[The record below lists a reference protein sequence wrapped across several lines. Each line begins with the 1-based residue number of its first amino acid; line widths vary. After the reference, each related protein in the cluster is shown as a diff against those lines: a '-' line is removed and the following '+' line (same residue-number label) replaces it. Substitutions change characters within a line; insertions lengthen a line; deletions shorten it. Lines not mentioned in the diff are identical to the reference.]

1 MCGAGYDGEDMAKV
15 LTRVLQGE
23 STLLD
28 RWRVEFTPLPPTRAN
43 KAIGKS
49 LSAASTGTAAGANSG
64 GGGSKNSSRKT
75 RDKERGSGR
84 ARDSALNSTA
94 TAESSVAE
102 SEAEAAVGA
111 VGVAVGGVGGGSRR
125 LTLGLSPGDHLQQAP
140 GAAFIESDEASDEL
154 EVGEMLGDPVPANI
168 INNYMSI
175 GCDASIAHRFHQLR
189 ERYPEKFKS
198 RMRNKVHSLY
208 SFPGFCSQ

>member
-1 MCGAGYDGEDMAKV
+1 M

-49 LSAASTGTAAGANSG
+49 LSAASSGTAAGGNSA
-64 GGGSKNSSRKT
+64 GGSKNSSRKT

-102 SEAEAAVGA
+102 SETEAQAVG
-111 VGVAVGGVGGGSRR
+111 GGGSRR
-125 LTLGLSPGDHLQQAP
+125 LTLGLSPGDHSQQAP
-140 GAAFIESDEASDEL
+140 CAYIESDEASDEL
-154 EVGEMLGDPVPANI
+154 EIGEMLGDPVPANI

-198 RMRNKVHSLY
+198 RMRNKVTLIHILRFVRPKVQRSYLENFSL
-208 SFPGFCSQ
+208 

>member
-1 MCGAGYDGEDMAKV
+1 M

-28 RWRVEFTPLPPTRAN
+28 RWRVELTPLPPTRVN

-64 GGGSKNSSRKT
+64 GGGSKSSSRKT
-75 RDKERGSGR
+75 CDKERGSGR
-84 ARDSALNSTA
+84 TRDSALNSTA

-102 SEAEAAVGA
+102 SEAEAQAG
-111 VGVAVGGVGGGSRR
+111 GGGSRR
-125 LTLGLSPGDHLQQAP
+125 LTLGLSPGDHSQQATG
-140 GAAFIESDEASDEL
+140 GAYIESDEASDEL

-168 INNYMSI
+168 INNYLSI
-175 GCDASIAHRFHQLR
+175 GCDASIAHLFHQLR

-198 RMRNKVHSLY
+198 RMRNKVSLIHIQRFVRPQVLR
-208 SFPGFCSQ
+208 SH

>member
-1 MCGAGYDGEDMAKV
+1 MAKV

-23 STLLD
+23 VTLLD
-28 RWRVEFTPLPPTRAN
+28 RWRVEFTPLPPTRA

-49 LSAASTGTAAGANSG
+49 LSAASSGGNAAGGGGAGG
-64 GGGSKNSSRKT
+64 GGGSKSSSRKT
-75 RDKERGSGR
+75 RDKERSGR
-84 ARDSALNSTA
+84 TRDSAINSTA

-102 SEAEAAVGA
+102 SEAEPSTAV
-111 VGVAVGGVGGGSRR
+111 VGGGCRR
-125 LTLGLSPGDHLQQAP
+125 PPGLSPGDHSGAQQQQQQASS
-140 GAAFIESDEASDEL
+140 GGVGTAFPYPNIESDEASDEY

-198 RMRNKVHSLY
+198 RMRNKV
-208 SFPGFCSQ
+208 

>member
-1 MCGAGYDGEDMAKV
+1 M

-28 RWRVEFTPLPPTRAN
+28 RWRVEFTPLPPTRVN

-84 ARDSALNSTA
+84 TRDSALNSTA

-102 SEAEAAVGA
+102 SEAEAQ
-111 VGVAVGGVGGGSRR
+111 AVGGGGGSRR
-125 LTLGLSPGDHLQQAP
+125 LTLGLSPGDHSQQAT
-140 GAAFIESDEASDEL
+140 GAAYIESDEASDEL

-198 RMRNKVHSLY
+198 RMRNKVSLIHLLFFIRPKVLRSY
-208 SFPGFCSQ
+208 